1 MEKRSQPQTS
11 PFDEAA
17 LYDALAGGD
26 KRLEREGPLLQ
37 RLLTSAPRMTAVDT
51 ACGTGLH
58 ALFLA
63 EAGAEVDAV
72 DLSEGMVAFAA
83 RRRPH
88 ARIRYRAGDM
98 CAPLGGPY
106 GLAICLGNSL
116 SLLPDADALRAAFR
130 AVAEALAPGG
140 RYLAQVL
147 NYAAPAAREPRRRI
161 ERRAIDGGQVTTV
174 KNLVPEG
181 DRTFLNIAHLV
192 ATDVRTE
199 MLSDTALLWN
209 WDLAALEAAGEEA
222 GLTLCET
229 LGGFD
234 ESPYTAES
242 SSDLITVFRRPA

>member
-17 LYDALAGGD
+17 LYDALAGGR
-26 KRLEREGPLLQ
+26 KRLEREGPLLR
-37 RLLTSAPRMTAVDT
+37 RLLAAAPRPTAVDT

-58 ALFLA
+58 ARFLA
-63 EAGAEVDAV
+63 EAGAEVEAV

-83 RRRPH
+83 QRRPH
-88 ARIRYRAGDM
+88 PRVRYRAGDM

-116 SLLPDADALRAAFR
+116 SLLPDADALHAAFR

-147 NYAAPAAREPRRRI
+147 NYAAPAAREPRHRI

-181 DRTFLNIAHLV
+181 ERTFLNIAHLV
-192 ATDVRTE
+192 AADGRTE
-199 MLSDTALLWN
+199 LHSDTALLWN
-209 WDLAALEAAGEEA
+209 WDLAALQSAGKAAG
-222 GLTLCET
+222 LSLDET

-234 ESPYTAES
+234 ESPYAADR